1 MVCVSVNGLK
11 KFDYRDYL
19 HMPIYVCIFQN
30 PSQEYLKRER
40 EREKKREK
48 ERERVRQRER
58 EWERDGENNKRCTL
72 DNLNIIHGWN
82 EYCMYDG
89 VFFLNPLPP
98 IPCKHMPAK
107 ELLNRFG

>member
-1 MVCVSVNGLK
+1 MVCVRVNGLK
-11 KFDYRDYL
+11 KFDDRDYL

-58 EWERDGENNKRCTL
+58 EWERVGENNKEMHIGQLKYYTYMDGIEKLLFIRSCEIFFCVLFTL
-72 DNLNIIHGWN
+72 S
-82 EYCMYDG
+82 
-89 VFFLNPLPP
+89 
-98 IPCKHMPAK
+98 K
-107 ELLNRFG
+107 